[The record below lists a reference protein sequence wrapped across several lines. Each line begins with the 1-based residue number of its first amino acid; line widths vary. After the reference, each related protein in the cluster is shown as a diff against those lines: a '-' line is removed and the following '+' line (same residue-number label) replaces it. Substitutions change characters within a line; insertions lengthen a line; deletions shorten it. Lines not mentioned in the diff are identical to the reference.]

1 MKIHLF
7 AIAMFAAAGLL
18 ASEALAIEPSFPRNA
33 KVFGKL
39 DADSDGKIAL
49 TEIKPKAEKR
59 LLRLDADKNSEIS
72 TAEIDAFL
80 QKRLEQRR
88 NRMLG
93 LLDGD
98 KNGVITV
105 AELDKLVDAMFN
117 DADADRDGGVS
128 LEEARDF
135 RMAKMAK
142 PEAGAD

>member
-1 MKIHLF
+1 MKIYLS
-7 AIAMFAAAGLL
+7 AMILLAAAGLL
-18 ASEALAIEPSFPRNA
+18 AAQSLAIEPSFPRNT

-39 DADSDGKIAL
+39 DADQDGKITL
-49 TEIKPKAEKR
+49 GEIKPKAEKR

-72 TAEIDAFL
+72 VAEIDAFL

-98 KNGVITV
+98 KDGVITV

-117 DADADRDGGVS
+117 DADADKDGGVS
-128 LEEARDF
+128 LEEARNF

-142 PEAGAD
+142 PEAGAN